1 MNNVMYN
8 KRLNAKNIS
17 IIGLLGALTAVL
29 GMTPLGFIPIGP
41 TRATI
46 MHIPVIVGSILYG
59 PMVGG
64 FVGLIFGIFS
74 IINALVNMTPVSF
87 VFLNPIVS
95 VLPRVMIGIGS
106 YYAYKSVRS
115 IGGKNFKWILMA
127 IFLGITGYLVY
138 GMYTSFI
145 SNNWFNLVI
154 NIALLGL
161 SGLIMYFSLKKY
173 NYESLE
179 IVIAA
184 IVGTMINTLGVLS
197 LIYFIYAERFVEAMG
212 ESVEFAR
219 KIIFGIGVVNGIPES
234 IIAIILVTSVV
245 NAVLKRK

>member
-1 MNNVMYN
+1 MNKLMY
-8 KRLNAKNIS
+8 KKKLNAKNIS

-74 IINALVNMTPVSF
+74 LINALVNMTPISF

-106 YYAYKSVRS
+106 YYAYRSIKS
-115 IGGKNFKWILMA
+115 IGGKNFKWILIA
-127 IFLGITGYLVY
+127 IFIGISGYLIY
-138 GMYTSFI
+138 GIYNSFI
-145 SNNWFNLVI
+145 LNNWFNLGV
-154 NIALLGL
+154 NIVLLAL
-161 SGLIMYFSLKKY
+161 SVLIMYFSLKKY

-197 LIYFIYAERFVEAMG
+197 LIYFIYAERYVEAIG

-219 KIIFGIGVVNGIPES
+219 KIIFSIGLVNGIPES

-245 NAVLKRK
+245 NSVLKRK